1 MFIVLLQIGFLSFL
15 IYIITLSFGIVYL
28 IRMKRNRD
36 CYIPLKK
43 RRLYISLLVILPG
56 MIAAALAMFLFFIS
70 LDTSSDGAVF
80 SIKFALFLTTTLF
93 VNLVNLPLILALVV
107 LPCSRERER
116 AEKLLEERRNE
127 IPADTSGAV

>member
-1 MFIVLLQIGFLSFL
+1 MTALFIVFLLIGFL
-15 IYIITLSFGIVYL
+15 IYFITLCLGIAYAIV
-28 IRMKRNRD
+28 MKGDRD
-36 CYIPLKK
+36 WYIPLRI
-43 RRLYISLLVILPG
+43 RRLYISLLVILPV
-56 MIAAALAMFLFFIS
+56 MIAAVLAFWFNADVS
-70 LDTSSDGAVF
+70 ADEVAGG
-80 SIKFALFLTTTLF
+80 IKLALFLTTTLF